1 MVCDRSCDFN
11 RAKVIGTI
19 GNTLSYLT
27 ESAVR
32 TCGLLITHSY
42 RYANF
47 QHVVFFFFSVGDA
60 SLTTRAS
67 TQAAPLQGTCN
78 FI

>member
-1 MVCDRSCDFN
+1 MEAWLGDVLLTMVCDRSCDFN

-47 QHVVFFFFSVGDA
+47 QHVVFFFFQ
-60 SLTTRAS
+60 LET
-67 TQAAPLQGTCN
+67 LL
-78 FI
+78 